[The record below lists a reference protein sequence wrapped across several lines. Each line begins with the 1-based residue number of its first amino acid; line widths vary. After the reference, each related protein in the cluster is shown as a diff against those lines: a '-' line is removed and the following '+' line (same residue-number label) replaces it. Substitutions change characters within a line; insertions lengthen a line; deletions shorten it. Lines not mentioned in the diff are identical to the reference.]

1 MIYLIAGR
9 TGAGKDYLVAK
20 LIELSKQINGT
31 PWKQVKS
38 YATRPP
44 RTPDED
50 THTFISPEKVKDY
63 KDKMVAYTK
72 IGDYEYFATDE
83 QVLESDMYIVDPN
96 GIEELTK
103 NMPDTEFQI
112 VYVRANDDINRRIN
126 AVKRAEN
133 KIKEEEIFDKRNA
146 AEDEQFT
153 EFEDKINNRMD
164 DECCFPENVTAV
176 IMVTNDY
183 SDDCLSKY
191 ASLLIHEKTQIRKM
205 CTIIKECVQL
215 GILTESENTDSHGD
229 KKIVAFYQID
239 DDIVQKEHTI
249 EHCAIRIIGNDE
261 SFTDVIGKYIA
272 LSPRFEP
279 M

>member
-1 MIYLIAGR
+1 
-9 TGAGKDYLVAK
+9 
-20 LIELSKQINGT
+20 
-31 PWKQVKS
+31 
-38 YATRPP
+38 
-44 RTPDED
+44 
-50 THTFISPEKVKDY
+50 
-63 KDKMVAYTK
+63 
-72 IGDYEYFATDE
+72 
-83 QVLESDMYIVDPN
+83 
-96 GIEELTK
+96 
-103 NMPDTEFQI
+103 
-112 VYVRANDDINRRIN
+112 
-126 AVKRAEN
+126 
-133 KIKEEEIFDKRNA
+133 
-146 AEDEQFT
+146 
-153 EFEDKINNRMD
+153 MD
-164 DECCFPENVTAV
+164 DERCFPENITAV

-261 SFTDVIGKYIA
+261 SFADVIGKYIA